1 MFALLFKANI
11 CDSLS
16 PKGKRV
22 LACRCPYLL
31 VPEVL
36 LLCYWI
42 RLKTFA
48 LTLLKKKK
56 KLNSNIA
63 KAVKCAS
70 GFSHDHPI
78 SCSCSQP
85 IILLIHQFL
94 NQHQH
99 HLLWWVWRDH
109 FSMPDQHLGTAW
121 QTEHLVLHCI
131 SYRTEGIH
139 PYFETIHVQSLIY
152 VPITFA

>member
-1 MFALLFKANI
+1 MLNQEMFALLFKANI
-11 CDSLS
+11 CDNLS
-16 PKGKRV
+16 PKGKGV
-22 LACRCPYLL
+22 LARQCPYLL

-36 LLCYWI
+36 LLCSRI

-56 KLNSNIA
+56 KLNLNI
-63 KAVKCAS
+63 VKTVKYAS
-70 GFSHDHPI
+70 GSTHDHPI

-99 HLLWWVWRDH
+99 HLL
-109 FSMPDQHLGTAW
+109 
-121 QTEHLVLHCI
+121 
-131 SYRTEGIH
+131 
-139 PYFETIHVQSLIY
+139 
-152 VPITFA
+152 